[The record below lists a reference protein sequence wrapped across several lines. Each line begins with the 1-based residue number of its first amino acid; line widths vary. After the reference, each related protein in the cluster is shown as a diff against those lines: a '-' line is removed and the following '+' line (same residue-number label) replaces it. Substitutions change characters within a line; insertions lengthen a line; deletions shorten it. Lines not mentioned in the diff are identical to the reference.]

1 MLFGLSLSG
10 VGAFPGI
17 SPSACGRDAYRGPC
31 PADSLEKRA
40 IRYIKPIAMRLL
52 QLCLGARGI
61 TYIRFCDNLLHLY
74 VLFISSVIPPLY
86 FSGLI

>member
-17 SPSACGRDAYRGPC
+17 SLIACDRDIYLGPY
-31 PADSLEKRA
+31 PADSLEERA
-40 IRYIKPIAMRLL
+40 IRHIKPIALRLL
-52 QLCLGARGI
+52 LCLGARGI
-61 TYIRFCDNLLHLY
+61 AKIGFRDILLYLY

>member
-17 SPSACGRDAYRGPC
+17 SLIACGRDVYLGPY
-31 PADSLEKRA
+31 PAESLEERA
-40 IRYIKPIAMRLL
+40 IRHIKPIALRLL

-61 TYIRFCDNLLHLY
+61 AKICFRNILLYLY

>member
-1 MLFGLSLSG
+1 
-10 VGAFPGI
+10 
-17 SPSACGRDAYRGPC
+17 
-31 PADSLEKRA
+31 
-40 IRYIKPIAMRLL
+40 MRLL

-61 TYIRFCDNLLHLY
+61 AKIGFRDILLYLY